1 MEQIIEI
8 LVGALAQILVI
19 VIGAVAGLVGMKVKN
34 FYNQKE
40 IKEAIENNKVIIGIA
55 VDFAE
60 QTYKTLEGSER
71 FEKAKDKAIAMM
83 NERGIPVKEEEIDAM
98 KKIDEDVDD
107 QQRIKELINNKKMK
121 LKGGIK

>member
-8 LVGALAQILVI
+8 LVSSLAQILVI

-55 VDFAE
+55 VDFVE
-60 QTYKTLEGSER
+60 QTYKTLEGPER
-71 FEKAKDKAIAMM
+71 FEKAKDKAIAIM

-98 KKIDEDVDD
+98 IEQAVLSFKNSVK
-107 QQRIKELINNKKMK
+107 
-121 LKGGIK
+121 

>member
-8 LVGALAQILVI
+8 LVGALVQILVI

-60 QTYKTLEGSER
+60 QTYKTLKGSER

-98 KKIDEDVDD
+98 IEQAVLSFKNSTK
-107 QQRIKELINNKKMK
+107 
-121 LKGGIK
+121 

>member
-8 LVGALAQILVI
+8 LVGALAQVLVI
-19 VIGAVAGLVGMKVKN
+19 VIGAVAGFAGMKVKN

-40 IKEAIENNKVIIGIA
+40 IKETIENNKIIVGIA

-60 QTYKTLEGSER
+60 QTYRALDGSER

-83 NERGIPVKEEEIDAM
+83 NERGITAKEEEIDAM
-98 KKIDEDVDD
+98 IEQAVLSFKNSTK
-107 QQRIKELINNKKMK
+107 
-121 LKGGIK
+121 

>member
-8 LVGALAQILVI
+8 LVGALAQVLII
-19 VIGAVAGLVGMKVKN
+19 VVGAVAGFAGMKVKN

-40 IKEAIENNKVIIGIA
+40 IKETIENNKIIVGIA

-60 QTYKTLEGSER
+60 QTYKALDGSER

-98 KKIDEDVDD
+98 IEQAVLSFKNSTK
-107 QQRIKELINNKKMK
+107 
-121 LKGGIK
+121 

>member
-8 LVGALAQILVI
+8 FVGALAQILVI

-60 QTYKTLEGSER
+60 QTYKALDGSER

-98 KKIDEDVDD
+98 IEQAVLSFKNSTK
-107 QQRIKELINNKKMK
+107 
-121 LKGGIK
+121 

>member
-60 QTYKTLEGSER
+60 QTYKALEGSER

-98 KKIDEDVDD
+98 IEQAVLSFKNSTK
-107 QQRIKELINNKKMK
+107 
-121 LKGGIK
+121 

>member
-40 IKEAIENNKVIIGIA
+40 IKETIENNKIIVGIA

-60 QTYKTLEGSER
+60 QTYKALDGSER

-98 KKIDEDVDD
+98 IEQAVLSFKNSTK
-107 QQRIKELINNKKMK
+107 
-121 LKGGIK
+121 

>member
-8 LVGALAQILVI
+8 LVGALAQVLVI
-19 VIGAVAGLVGMKVKN
+19 VIGAVAGFAGMKIKN

-40 IKEAIENNKVIIGIA
+40 IKETIENNKIIVGIA

-60 QTYKTLEGSER
+60 QTYKALDGSER

-98 KKIDEDVDD
+98 IEQAVLSFKNSTK
-107 QQRIKELINNKKMK
+107 
-121 LKGGIK
+121 

>member
-8 LVGALAQILVI
+8 LVGALAQVLVI
-19 VIGAVAGLVGMKVKN
+19 VIGAVAGFAGMKVKN

-40 IKEAIENNKVIIGIA
+40 IKETIENNKIIVGIA

-60 QTYKTLEGSER
+60 QTYRALDGSER

-83 NERGIPVKEEEIDAM
+83 NERGIAVKEEEIDAM
-98 KKIDEDVDD
+98 IEQAVLSFKNSTK
-107 QQRIKELINNKKMK
+107 
-121 LKGGIK
+121 

>member
-8 LVGALAQILVI
+8 LVGALAQVLVI
-19 VIGAVAGLVGMKVKN
+19 VIGAVAGFAGMKVKN

-40 IKEAIENNKVIIGIA
+40 IKETIENNKIIVGIA

-60 QTYKTLEGSER
+60 QTYRALDGSER

-83 NERGIPVKEEEIDAM
+83 NERGIPAKEEEIDAM
-98 KKIDEDVDD
+98 IEQAVLSFKNSTK
-107 QQRIKELINNKKMK
+107 
-121 LKGGIK
+121 

>member
-8 LVGALAQILVI
+8 LVGALAQVLVI
-19 VIGAVAGLVGMKVKN
+19 VVGAVAGFAGMKVKN

-40 IKEAIENNKVIIGIA
+40 IKETIENNKIIVGIA

-60 QTYKTLEGSER
+60 QTYKALDGSER

-98 KKIDEDVDD
+98 IEQAVLSFKNSTK
-107 QQRIKELINNKKMK
+107 
-121 LKGGIK
+121 

>member
-8 LVGALAQILVI
+8 LVGALAQVLVI
-19 VIGAVAGLVGMKVKN
+19 VIGAVAGFAGMKVKN

-40 IKEAIENNKVIIGIA
+40 IKETIENNKIIVGIA

-60 QTYKTLEGSER
+60 QTYKALYGSER

-98 KKIDEDVDD
+98 IEQAVLSFKNSTK
-107 QQRIKELINNKKMK
+107 
-121 LKGGIK
+121 

>member
-60 QTYKTLEGSER
+60 QTYKALDGSEK

-98 KKIDEDVDD
+98 IEQAVLSFKNSTK
-107 QQRIKELINNKKMK
+107 
-121 LKGGIK
+121 

>member
-8 LVGALAQILVI
+8 LVGALAQVLII
-19 VIGAVAGLVGMKVKN
+19 VIGAVAGFAGMKVKN

-40 IKEAIENNKVIIGIA
+40 IKETIENNKIIVGIA

-60 QTYKTLEGSER
+60 QTYKALDGSER

-98 KKIDEDVDD
+98 IEQAVLSFKNSTK
-107 QQRIKELINNKKMK
+107 
-121 LKGGIK
+121 

>member
-8 LVGALAQILVI
+8 LVGALAQVLII
-19 VIGAVAGLVGMKVKN
+19 VVGAVAGFAGMKVKN

-40 IKEAIENNKVIIGIA
+40 IKETIENNKIIVGIA

-60 QTYKTLEGSER
+60 QTYKALDGSER
-71 FEKAKDKAIAMM
+71 FEKAKDKAVAMM

-98 KKIDEDVDD
+98 IEQAVLSFKNSTK
-107 QQRIKELINNKKMK
+107 
-121 LKGGIK
+121 

>member
-8 LVGALAQILVI
+8 LVGALAQVLVI
-19 VIGAVAGLVGMKVKN
+19 VIGVVAGFAGMKVKN

-40 IKEAIENNKVIIGIA
+40 IKETIENNKIIVGIA

-60 QTYKTLEGSER
+60 QTYKALDGSEK
-71 FEKAKDKAIAMM
+71 FEKAKDKAVAMM

-98 KKIDEDVDD
+98 IEQAVLSFKNSTK
-107 QQRIKELINNKKMK
+107 
-121 LKGGIK
+121 

>member
-8 LVGALAQILVI
+8 LVGALAQVLVI
-19 VIGAVAGLVGMKVKN
+19 VIGAVAGFAGMKVKN

-40 IKEAIENNKVIIGIA
+40 IKETIENNKIIVGIA

-60 QTYKTLEGSER
+60 QTYKALDGSER

-98 KKIDEDVDD
+98 IEQAVLSFKNSTK
-107 QQRIKELINNKKMK
+107 
-121 LKGGIK
+121 

>member
-8 LVGALAQILVI
+8 LVGALAQVLVI
-19 VIGAVAGLVGMKVKN
+19 VIGAVAGFAGMKVKN

-40 IKEAIENNKVIIGIA
+40 IKETIENNKIIVGIA

-60 QTYKTLEGSER
+60 QTYKALDGSER
-71 FEKAKDKAIAMM
+71 FEKAKDKAIAIM

-98 KKIDEDVDD
+98 IEQAVLSFKNSTK
-107 QQRIKELINNKKMK
+107 
-121 LKGGIK
+121 

>member
-8 LVGALAQILVI
+8 LVSALAQILVI
-19 VIGAVAGLVGMKVKN
+19 VIGAVAGLAGMKVKN

-40 IKEAIENNKVIIGIA
+40 IKETIENNKVIIGIA

-98 KKIDEDVDD
+98 IEQAVLSFKNSTK
-107 QQRIKELINNKKMK
+107 
-121 LKGGIK
+121 

>member
-60 QTYKTLEGSER
+60 QTYKALDGSER

-98 KKIDEDVDD
+98 IEQAVLTFKNSTK
-107 QQRIKELINNKKMK
+107 
-121 LKGGIK
+121 

>member
-1 MEQIIEI
+1 M
-8 LVGALAQILVI
+8 VGALAQVLVI
-19 VIGAVAGLVGMKVKN
+19 VIGAVAGFAGMKVKN

-40 IKEAIENNKVIIGIA
+40 IKETIENNKIIVGIA

-60 QTYKTLEGSER
+60 QTYKALDGSER

-98 KKIDEDVDD
+98 IEQAVLSFKNSTK
-107 QQRIKELINNKKMK
+107 
-121 LKGGIK
+121 

>member
-8 LVGALAQILVI
+8 LVGALAQVLVI
-19 VIGAVAGLVGMKVKN
+19 VIGAVAGFAGMKVKN

-40 IKEAIENNKVIIGIA
+40 IKETIENNKIIVGIA

-60 QTYKTLEGSER
+60 QTYKALDGSEK
-71 FEKAKDKAIAMM
+71 FEKAKDKAVTMM

-98 KKIDEDVDD
+98 IEQAVLSFKNSTK
-107 QQRIKELINNKKMK
+107 
-121 LKGGIK
+121 

>member
-60 QTYKTLEGSER
+60 QTYKALDGSER

-98 KKIDEDVDD
+98 IEQAVLSFKNSTK
-107 QQRIKELINNKKMK
+107 
-121 LKGGIK
+121 

>member
-8 LVGALAQILVI
+8 LAGALAQVLVI
-19 VIGAVAGLVGMKVKN
+19 VIGVVAGFAGMKVKN

-40 IKEAIENNKVIIGIA
+40 IKETIENNKIIVGIA

-60 QTYKTLEGSER
+60 QTHKALDGAER

-98 KKIDEDVDD
+98 IEQAVLSFKNGVK
-107 QQRIKELINNKKMK
+107 
-121 LKGGIK
+121 

>member
-71 FEKAKDKAIAMM
+71 FEKAKDKAVAMM

-98 KKIDEDVDD
+98 IEQAVLSFKNSTK
-107 QQRIKELINNKKMK
+107 
-121 LKGGIK
+121 

>member
-8 LVGALAQILVI
+8 LVGALAQVLVI
-19 VIGAVAGLVGMKVKN
+19 VIGAVAGFAGMKVKN

-40 IKEAIENNKVIIGIA
+40 IKETIENNKIIVGIA

-60 QTYKTLEGSER
+60 QTYKALDGSEK
-71 FEKAKDKAIAMM
+71 FEKAKDKAVAMM

-98 KKIDEDVDD
+98 IEQAVLSFKNSTK
-107 QQRIKELINNKKMK
+107 
-121 LKGGIK
+121 

>member
-8 LVGALAQILVI
+8 LVGALAQVLVI

-40 IKEAIENNKVIIGIA
+40 IKETIENNKIIVGIA
-55 VDFAE
+55 VDFVE
-60 QTYKTLEGSER
+60 QTYKALDGSER
-71 FEKAKDKAIAMM
+71 FEKAKDKAIAIM

-98 KKIDEDVDD
+98 IEQAVLSFKNSTK
-107 QQRIKELINNKKMK
+107 
-121 LKGGIK
+121 

>member
-60 QTYKTLEGSER
+60 QTYKALDGSER
-71 FEKAKDKAIAMM
+71 FEKAKDKAIAIM

-98 KKIDEDVDD
+98 IEQAVLSFKNSTK
-107 QQRIKELINNKKMK
+107 
-121 LKGGIK
+121 

>member
-60 QTYKTLEGSER
+60 QTYKALDGSER
-71 FEKAKDKAIAMM
+71 FEKAKDKAVAMM

-98 KKIDEDVDD
+98 IEQAVLSFKNSTK
-107 QQRIKELINNKKMK
+107 
-121 LKGGIK
+121 

>member
-8 LVGALAQILVI
+8 LVGALAQVLVI
-19 VIGAVAGLVGMKVKN
+19 VIGAVAGFAGMKVKN

-40 IKEAIENNKVIIGIA
+40 IKEIIENNKIIVGIA

-60 QTYKTLEGSER
+60 QTYRALDGSER

-83 NERGIPVKEEEIDAM
+83 NERGIPAKEEEIDAM
-98 KKIDEDVDD
+98 IEQAVLSFKNSTK
-107 QQRIKELINNKKMK
+107 
-121 LKGGIK
+121 

>member
-8 LVGALAQILVI
+8 LVGALAQVLVI
-19 VIGAVAGLVGMKVKN
+19 VIGAVAGFAGMKVKN

-40 IKEAIENNKVIIGIA
+40 IKETIENNKIIFGIA

-60 QTYKTLEGSER
+60 QTYKALDGSEK
-71 FEKAKDKAIAMM
+71 FEKAKDKAVAMM

-98 KKIDEDVDD
+98 IEQAVLSFKNSTK
-107 QQRIKELINNKKMK
+107 
-121 LKGGIK
+121 

>member
-40 IKEAIENNKVIIGIA
+40 IKETIENNKIIVGIA

-60 QTYKTLEGSER
+60 QTYKALDGFER

-98 KKIDEDVDD
+98 IEQAVLSFKNSTK
-107 QQRIKELINNKKMK
+107 
-121 LKGGIK
+121 

>member
-34 FYNQKE
+34 FYNQNE
-40 IKEAIENNKVIIGIA
+40 IEEAIENNKAIIGIA

-98 KKIDEDVDD
+98 IEQAVLSFKNSTK
-107 QQRIKELINNKKMK
+107 
-121 LKGGIK
+121 

>member
-8 LVGALAQILVI
+8 LVGALVQVLVI
-19 VIGAVAGLVGMKVKN
+19 VVGAVAGFAGMKDKN

-40 IKEAIENNKVIIGIA
+40 IKETIENNKIIVGIA

-60 QTYKTLEGSER
+60 QTYRALDGSER

-98 KKIDEDVDD
+98 IEQAVLSFKNSTK
-107 QQRIKELINNKKMK
+107 
-121 LKGGIK
+121 

>member
-40 IKEAIENNKVIIGIA
+40 IKKAIENNKVIIGIA

-60 QTYKTLEGSER
+60 QTYKALDGSER

-98 KKIDEDVDD
+98 IEQAVLSFKNSTK
-107 QQRIKELINNKKMK
+107 
-121 LKGGIK
+121 